1 MTTKQQKVVELE
13 NVVVRFAGDSG
24 DGMQLTGTLFS
35 DAAAIAG
42 NDFATFP
49 DYPAEIRA
57 PQGTVAGVSGFQIH
71 FGHKEIFTSGDLA
84 DVLVAMNPAP
94 LKKNLIWVKE
104 GGTIIVDTDTFTEKA
119 LDKAGYVKN
128 PLEDKTLKE
137 YNVIKAPIS
146 SLTKKSVEDMG
157 LDNKLVMKSR
167 NMFALGIMFFVFNRK
182 LETAEEYFEK
192 KFKKN
197 PLVVDSNKRILRAG
211 YNFAETIEALSTIT
225 YTVEPAALEKG
236 KYRNITGNVA
246 TAWGLLAAAE
256 KSGRKLFLG
265 SYPITP
271 ATEILQELS
280 RHKSLGAKVLQAE
293 DEIAGIVS
301 SIGASFAG
309 AFAVTT
315 TSGPGLSLKSE
326 AIGLAV
332 MTELPIVIVD
342 VQRAGPS
349 TGMPTKSEQSDLMQA
364 LYGRNGEAPV
374 VVIAASSS
382 SNCFYYAFEAAKI
395 AMEHMTPVILLTDG
409 YLANGSEVF
418 KIPKMAKMPAI
429 KPPIVK
435 SNDKDFYPYK
445 RDPKKLSRLWA
456 IPGTEG
462 LRHRIGGLEKENI
475 YGNVSHDPENHQLM
489 CELRA
494 EKVNRVANYI
504 KPQEVRGGE
513 SGDLLIVS
521 WGGTYGVMI
530 EAFKEMQKQGKKV
543 SLAHFHNIHPLPK
556 NTEEIFGRFKKII
569 VPELNLGQ
577 FVQYLRMN
585 FQQFNFEQYNKIQ
598 GLPFMVKELVDKFN
612 QILEED

>member
-1 MTTKQQKVVELE
+1 MTAKRQKVVELE

-35 DAAAIAG
+35 EAAAIAG

-57 PQGTVAGVSGFQIH
+57 PQGTISGVSGFQIH
-71 FGHKEIFTSGDLA
+71 FGHKEIYTSGDLA

-94 LKKNLIWVKE
+94 LKKNIRWVKK
-104 GGTIIVDTDTFTEKA
+104 GGTIIVDTETFNEKS
-119 LDKAGYVKN
+119 LEKAGYISN
-128 PLEDKTLKE
+128 PLSDGSLVG

-146 SLTKKSVEDMG
+146 SLTKKSVEDLG
-157 LDNKLVMKSR
+157 LDTKMVLKSR
-167 NMFALGIMFFVFNRK
+167 NMFALGIMFFVFNRD
-182 LETAEEYFEK
+182 LITADDYFEK
-192 KFKKN
+192 KFKAN
-197 PLVVDSNKRILRAG
+197 PLVVESNKRILRAG
-211 YNFAETIEALSTIT
+211 YNFADTIEALSSIT
-225 YTVEPAALEKG
+225 YKVGPADLSKG

-246 TAWGLLAAAE
+246 TAWGLLAASE
-256 KSGRKLFLG
+256 KSGRNLFLG

-280 RHKSLGAKVLQAE
+280 IHKSLGAKVLQAE

-349 TGMPTKSEQSDLMQA
+349 TGLPTKSEQSDLMQA
-364 LYGRNGEAPV
+364 LFGRNGESPV

-382 SNCFYYAFEAAKI
+382 SNCFYYAYEAAKI

-409 YLANGSEVF
+409 YLANGSEGF
-418 KIPKMAKMPAI
+418 KIPKMADMKPI
-429 KPPIVK
+429 KPPIVEAE
-435 SNDKDFYPYK
+435 DLVYRPYL
-445 RDPKKLSRLWA
+445 RDPEKLSRSWA
-456 IPGTEG
+456 IPGTLG
-462 LRHRIGGLEKENI
+462 LRHRIGGLEKEDI
-475 YGNVSHDPENHQLM
+475 TGNVSHDPENHQIM
-489 CELRA
+489 CEYRA
-494 EKVNRVANYI
+494 EKVRRVSNYI
-504 KPQEVRGGE
+504 DPQEIIGPD
-513 SGDLLIVS
+513 SGDLLVVS
-521 WGGTYGVMI
+521 WGGTFGVMI
-530 EAFKEMQKQGKKV
+530 EAVKEMQGKGKNI
-543 SLAHFHNIHPLPK
+543 SLAHFHYINPLPN
-556 NTEEIFGRFKKII
+556 NTAEIFSRFKKII

-577 FVQYLRMN
+577 FVLYLRMN
-585 FQQFNFEQYNKIQ
+585 FQQFKFQQYNKIQ
-598 GLPFMVKELVDKFN
+598 GLPFMVAELVEKFN
-612 QILEED
+612 EILEEK